1 MSPKN
6 NINSGSNV
14 KIDWNNVIKKEVIGI
29 DGLDLGEVHEVG
41 DAYFTTQKGLINKK
55 RYHIPKS
62 KVESFDGDV
71 LTVRVNESELSG
83 FEEEIDG
90 GQKFEGYSSFK
101 SSDMSKE
108 LETKIPVM
116 AENLEITKRLT
127 EENVDIIKEPV
138 IETKTVE
145 IELMR
150 ETITIERRPIT
161 DDGISTSDSGKNSSS
176 TNNLN
181 SSSLSVEGPVEFRTE
196 ISIPIKREEPVII
209 KKPYIKE
216 EVLVKKKPITET
228 KTITEDITHENV
240 KYDDELNKDK
250 NKEKNLGNL

>member
-1 MSPKN
+1 MSSDKN
-6 NINSGSNV
+6 
-14 KIDWNNVIKKEVIGI
+14 IDWNTVIKKEVIGI

-41 DAYFTTQKGLINKK
+41 DAYFTTQKGLLHKK

-62 KVESFDGDV
+62 KAESFDGDT
-71 LTVRVNESELSG
+71 LTIRVNESELSG
-83 FEEEIDG
+83 FEEEVGG

-127 EENVDIIKEPV
+127 EEKVDIIKEPI

-150 ETITIERRPIT
+150 EMITIERRPIN
-161 DDGISTSDSGKNSSS
+161 DDNGKITSGNDTISSG

-181 SSSLSVEGPVEFRTE
+181 SSLLSTEGPIEFRTE
-196 ISIPIKREEPVII
+196 ISIPIKREEPIII
-209 KKPYIKE
+209 KRPYVKE
-216 EVLVKKKPITET
+216 EIIVKKKPITET

-240 KYDDELNKDK
+240 KYDNKLNR
-250 NKEKNLGNL
+250 

>member
-41 DAYFTTQKGLINKK
+41 DAHFATQKGIINKK

-116 AENLEITKRLT
+116 AENLEITKKNQKKNKNLKNTKRLKK
-127 EENVDIIKEPV
+127 EKMDIIKETV

-145 IELMR
+145 IELRR
-150 ETITIERRPIT
+150 ETITIERR
-161 DDGISTSDSGKNSSS
+161 
-176 TNNLN
+176 
-181 SSSLSVEGPVEFRTE
+181 
-196 ISIPIKREEPVII
+196 
-209 KKPYIKE
+209 
-216 EVLVKKKPITET
+216 
-228 KTITEDITHENV
+228 
-240 KYDDELNKDK
+240 
-250 NKEKNLGNL
+250 